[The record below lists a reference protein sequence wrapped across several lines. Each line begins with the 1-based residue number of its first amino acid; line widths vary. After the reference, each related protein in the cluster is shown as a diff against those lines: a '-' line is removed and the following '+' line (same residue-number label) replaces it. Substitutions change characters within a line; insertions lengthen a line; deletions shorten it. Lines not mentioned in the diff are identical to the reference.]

1 MKHKLVSRYSDN
13 DPWILCHD
21 TAVSFFMTV
30 IIALDL
36 ATGITRRDLASM

>member
-1 MKHKLVSRYSDN
+1 MKNELVSKYIDN
-13 DPWILCHD
+13 DPWILYRD

-36 ATGITRRDLASM
+36 ATGITR

>member
-1 MKHKLVSRYSDN
+1 MKNELVSRYSDN
-13 DPWILCHD
+13 DPWIAD

-36 ATGITRRDLASM
+36 ATGITR